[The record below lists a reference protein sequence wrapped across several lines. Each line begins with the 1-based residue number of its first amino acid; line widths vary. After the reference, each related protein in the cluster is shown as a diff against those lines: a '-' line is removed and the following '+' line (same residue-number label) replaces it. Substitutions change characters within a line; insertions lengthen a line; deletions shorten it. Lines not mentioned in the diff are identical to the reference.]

1 MQFVVKRLLNWQP
14 CIHTQIKFLL
24 LNRLLI
30 CISEESGVFTM
41 YKNRTENFHT
51 STESFP
57 ITLRVE
63 DLMPILNVGRNTAY
77 QLVRSGEIRSIK
89 IGRQIRIPRQV
100 LLDYLGQK

>member
-1 MQFVVKRLLNWQP
+1 
-14 CIHTQIKFLL
+14 
-24 LNRLLI
+24 
-30 CISEESGVFTM
+30 M
-41 YKNRTENFHT
+41 YKNRTENSHT

-100 LLDYLGQK
+100 LLDYLEQK